1 MNRKVFITIIFF
13 IILIIIF
20 SSIFLIF
27 NYKTLK
33 SGNNTISIKNIE
45 NVSEYI
51 LNINEYNAEVEVTV
65 KSNKN
70 ENKYNIK
77 QRCKNNYSYQE
88 TEYENNELMIIEHID
103 NKVIIKNNKLK
114 LEKIYESCDFL
125 LENNLF
131 LTTFIEEYKNTNQK
145 EIIENEN
152 YYIIKIKLNDI
163 SNKKVAYKN
172 LYINKN
178 IGKIEKLEINHINKN
193 RTIYI
198 LYKEITIN

>member
-77 QRCKNNYSYQE
+77 QRCKNNYSY
-88 TEYENNELMIIEHID
+88 H
-103 NKVIIKNNKLK
+103 
-114 LEKIYESCDFL
+114 
-125 LENNLF
+125 
-131 LTTFIEEYKNTNQK
+131 
-145 EIIENEN
+145 
-152 YYIIKIKLNDI
+152 
-163 SNKKVAYKN
+163 
-172 LYINKN
+172 
-178 IGKIEKLEINHINKN
+178 
-193 RTIYI
+193 
-198 LYKEITIN
+198 